1 MAILKMEQI
10 SKKYNLGK
18 INEFLALE
26 EVSVEIQKGEWV
38 AVTGKSG
45 SGKSTFLHIAGLVDK
60 YTAGKLY
67 FDGECMNNKSQTYVA
82 DIRKRKI
89 GFVLQ
94 DFGLL
99 WNMSVFDNIATPLYM
114 EGVPRKERKQ
124 RVLQVAEEF
133 GVADLLSKKAK
144 ELSGGQCQRVSIARA
159 VIKEPAIIFA
169 DEPTGALDQK
179 TAGQVMDIFDT
190 LHKKGSTIVMVT
202 HDMELAKRCQR
213 NIQIEDGKIV
223 N

>member
-1 MAILKMEQI
+1 MAVLKMEQI
-10 SKKYNLGK
+10 SKKYNQGK
-18 INEFLALE
+18 INEFLALR
-26 EVSVEIQKGEWV
+26 EVSVEIQNGEWV

-60 YTAGKLY
+60 YTSGNLY
-67 FDGECMNNKSQTYVA
+67 FDGECMDKKSQNYIA
-82 DIRKRKI
+82 EIRKRKI

-114 EGVPRKERKQ
+114 EGVRGKERKN
-124 RVLQVAEEF
+124 RVLQVAEQL

-144 ELSGGQCQRVSIARA
+144 ELSGGQSQRVSIARA

-179 TAGQVMDIFDT
+179 TAEQVMDI
-190 LHKKGSTIVMVT
+190 LAEIHKAGSTIVMVT
-202 HDMELAKRCQR
+202 HDLELAGRCQR
-213 NIQIEDGKIV
+213 NIRIEDGRIV
-223 N
+223 